1 MNSIIN
7 QTAKNLKSELEG
19 LTAPEGANNAKP
31 KASASNAKP
40 KAGANN
46 AKPKADAKPKASAN
60 NAKPKASANNAKPKA
75 DAKPKAGTKPKAG
88 AKKKTKPTTK
98 TSANNRAGKKQT
110 KKQGMNN
117 KKIKNRSLVG
127 KMPDFNNTASEIKMS
142 KTGLRKILKSLFS
155 DMGLS
160 EKETLELLKDL
171 GKDEQ
176 SVQNLTKFINKTKQ
190 NDLKKKADIIKNMN
204 SLKDTILTIYKLFDE
219 LNNNL
224 GILFERKTKK

>member
-19 LTAPEGANNAKP
+19 LSAPEGANN
-31 KASASNAKP
+31 
-40 KAGANN
+40 
-46 AKPKADAKPKASAN
+46 AKPKASAN

-75 DAKPKAGTKPKAG
+75 SANNAKPKAG

-98 TSANNRAGKKQT
+98 TVANNRAGKKQT